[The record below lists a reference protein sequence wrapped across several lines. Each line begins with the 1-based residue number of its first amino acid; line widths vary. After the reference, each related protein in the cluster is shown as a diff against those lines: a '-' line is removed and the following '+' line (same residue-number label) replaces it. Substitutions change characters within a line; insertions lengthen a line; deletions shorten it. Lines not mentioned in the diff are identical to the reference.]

1 MHFLATYRTRISQVG
16 GLLFLFLCMFSQ
28 KNLDLTAPFLAGVL
42 FLIGCVCVAFA
53 VVGRLWCAQYIA
65 GYKNDV
71 LVREGPYSLCRN
83 PLYFFSFLGA
93 VGVGLCTGSLT
104 LTALLVVLFVLMY
117 IPVIHTEEVKLTGLF
132 GASYKKYLQEVPRFL
147 PRLTLYHEPKEYVVK
162 PHVFRQAA
170 GDVLWF
176 VVAVGALECLEGLQ
190 ETGILP
196 MVLTLY

>member
-1 MHFLATYRTRISQVG
+1 M
-16 GLLFLFLCMFSQ
+16 
-28 KNLDLTAPFLAGVL
+28 
-42 FLIGCVCVAFA
+42 
-53 VVGRLWCAQYIA
+53 
-65 GYKNDV
+65 
-71 LVREGPYSLCRN
+71 
-83 PLYFFSFLGA
+83 
-93 VGVGLCTGSLT
+93 
-104 LTALLVVLFVLMY
+104 
-117 IPVIHTEEVKLTGLF
+117 
-132 GASYKKYLQEVPRFL
+132 PRFL